1 MKPLLIFFLLASP
14 LTFSLETKGPKLT
27 PRQCK
32 NNGHKICKHTA
43 IACSFSLL
51 EKKEEEQEEEVSCLN
66 NYIDCLYEAYK
77 VCNSGGQIHSI
88 SGDTVK
94 KLK

>member
-1 MKPLLIFFLLASP
+1 MKLLLIFFLLASP

-32 NNGHKICKHTA
+32 NNGSKICKHTA

-51 EKKEEEQEEEVSCLN
+51 EKEEERQEKACLN
-66 NYIDCLYEAYK
+66 NYIDCLYETYE
-77 VCNSGGQIHSI
+77 VCNSGGQIR
-88 SGDTVK
+88 
-94 KLK
+94 LKRED